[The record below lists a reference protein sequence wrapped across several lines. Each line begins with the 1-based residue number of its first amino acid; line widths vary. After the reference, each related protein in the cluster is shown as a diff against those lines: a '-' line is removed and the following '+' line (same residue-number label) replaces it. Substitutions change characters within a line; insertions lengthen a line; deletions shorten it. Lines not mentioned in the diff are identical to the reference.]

1 MVRFEGKSSVQQAN
15 KEMEIRGV
23 VKDKS
28 GEPLPGVT
36 VLIVGTQFRNGH
48 GNGW

>member
-28 GEPLPGVT
+28 G
-36 VLIVGTQFRNGH
+36 GTITGRNCAYRGDPIRNGH